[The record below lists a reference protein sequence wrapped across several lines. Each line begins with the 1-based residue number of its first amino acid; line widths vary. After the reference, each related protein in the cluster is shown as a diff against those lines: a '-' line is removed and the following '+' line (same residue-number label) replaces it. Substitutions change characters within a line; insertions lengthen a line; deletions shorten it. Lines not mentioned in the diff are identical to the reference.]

1 MSNSSK
7 KNNSELDSPSGG
19 NTPDWMRMAAS
30 ETGGNSSLTEEN
42 TPDWLKSIQSG
53 QPAGKRPKP
62 TTDPFAGM
70 SDLERLLAEEG
81 IDLGAVEE
89 DSPEGLEGM
98 SARDWLISTS
108 DDELVR
114 NRKGRGEEIDLSMPQ
129 TSAAA
134 ADSSA
139 AASEDDDPYAGMS
152 DLDRL
157 LAEEG
162 IDLGG
167 IKETRPAGS
176 EKMSARDWLIST
188 SDDELVRNSGKN
200 SAVLDLSLPP
210 NMAST
215 TKTPP
220 PTASK
225 GTATA
230 KPTPPPTPAKSAP
243 VAAKTTPPPSK
254 PIVAAIEDDPYAGM
268 SDLDRLLM
276 EEGISME
283 AVKDNRPTESQ
294 GMSARDFLMSTSEDE
309 LIRKRVGRKEDVDLS
324 LANTPTKAAPVAAKQ
339 VEAELPDWLAETED
353 EPAET
358 PFTADGSTI
367 SPEDDLMIDSDDLP
381 DWLKADDE
389 ETAAPAT
396 MPSNFAMAQ
405 SDEDDELPDWLMA
418 DDNEAEPATPQTKL
432 AAMAASDEDDEL
444 PDWLMADAKEET
456 PAPATPQAKL
466 AAMAASDEDDELP
479 DWLMADAK
487 EETPAPA
494 TPQAKLAAMA
504 ASDEDDELPDWL
516 MADAKEETPEP
527 ATPQA
532 KLAAMA
538 ASDEDDELPDW
549 LMADDEAEAAAPTT
563 TAPAHSFAQDTS
575 DEDDELPDWL
585 KPNAAENEVVTLGQP
600 VAASQGLS
608 DEDDELP
615 DWLMADDE
623 AAETATPTPSA
634 AQLKQAAAEDDLMV
648 DEDNLPDWLKA
659 DDEAEITP
667 ALPKNAL
674 TPSNEDSF
682 NEGDL
687 PDWLMGDD
695 EAEDTVAAPAP
706 TFSQPTTAKDEF
718 VDEDE
723 LPDWLMGDNEA
734 EVATPAP
741 TFSQPTTA
749 KDELIDE
756 DELPD
761 WLMGDGEADDEAE
774 TFTSVAVPT
783 VALATAAVADN
794 LIDEDNLPDWLMGD
808 DSDEEEISTSSNL
821 ASTEDDLAVP
831 DDLPDWLREVS
842 NDVNEPIIAT
852 APSDSN
858 DEYEDEAESDD
869 LPDWLQDVSDDDDSP
884 IMAEMELEP
893 LLDASTSESDDLP
906 DWLRE
911 VKESDEAIIQPVVA
925 TSTSESE
932 AEVDQNNLPD
942 WLQDIQ
948 EETTAVATP
957 PADDPYAGMSDL
969 ERLLAEEG
977 IDMSGMADERP
988 KESQGMSARD
998 YLLSISDDEMLRKK
1012 AGQTQE
1018 VDLTGHTAPQKMAE
1032 PIIDEPTEIAA
1043 PAWLETE
1050 AESETIDFAAMLA
1063 AEEEQEL
1070 VADEIGDSADLPSWL
1085 QEAQES
1091 ERGSIE
1097 EESFEETASP
1107 TFATIAAA
1115 TIGAT
1120 IAATTASAAL
1130 VEEPDDSVEF
1140 EPPVEFEP
1148 SVEVETKAAPIP
1160 VAAVEPT
1167 KAAPPAR
1174 TIPIKPVTVY
1184 QGELPAWLRKLREAD
1199 QRAQE
1204 LTQISPMYVPVPIP
1218 TSAPILV
1225 AQAMMAAAPMG
1236 MTTQTQPVM
1245 GAATSTPSR
1254 AEPDE
1259 AAMKQLKQA
1268 QAAKAQGDLNQA
1280 FQAYQALIS
1289 RGIYLDAVITDIQE
1303 VVKNDPKNSKGYQL
1317 MGDAMVLDGRLQSA
1331 LEAYRHGL
1339 AAL

>member
-220 PTASK
+220 PAASK

-418 DDNEAEPATPQTKL
+418 DDNEAEPATPQT
-432 AAMAASDEDDEL
+432 
-444 PDWLMADAKEET
+444 
-456 PAPATPQAKL
+456 KL

>member
-220 PTASK
+220 PAASK

-487 EETPAPA
+487 EETP
-494 TPQAKLAAMA
+494 
-504 ASDEDDELPDWL
+504 
-516 MADAKEETPEP
+516 EP

-695 EAEDTVAAPAP
+695 EAEETVAAPAP